1 MRNNEHEKVIFD
13 KEGLLDAIRIWRYSA
28 IDLVD
33 IRYKLID
40 SEETL
45 RDYRMPTSMFLY
57 TSGGKT
63 EVILDNKSYIVER
76 FGIFHGG
83 KGTALSIKPMCKWLE
98 YYIIL
103 YRAGEPPFYKREF
116 IKLMEKND
124 PFKQQYGF
132 SPSNPIFF
140 SEQLKKMY
148 ESWKNPEPLDLF
160 FEKASFYQFIY
171 EIYKELEKDDVYI
184 FQQDIVEMA
193 KVYIEKNYNQQIS
206 MQEIANILGVSSGHL
221 RTTFKDRYGLSP
233 QEYMI
238 SLRIK
243 MVKEY
248 ISRSNFKI
256 KEIAKNTGFYDEY
269 QMSKLFKKHEGI
281 SPIAYRA
288 KYTSNVFDIS
298 IEKED
303 TLSYNRESLVSIGKH
318 KEEGDFSMFKQI
330 KGRSIIAMVL
340 TMMLLLSACNSTPK
354 GISIQ
359 DQEQTMT
366 VQQEKDS
373 KEETKIVHMAYGD
386 VEIPANPKRV
396 VVAFVQG
403 DLLALG
409 ITPVGTSFNDDAVF
423 LEKMENVTVIDA
435 YDVNE
440 EEIMALDPDLI
451 IWSNPDAHGTLSKI
465 APTLAGNFHGMDY
478 RDRLRFFGEVFGVP
492 DKAEQLIKDFE
503 NKVEESKKLLKD
515 ANLTEKTVILLENQQ
530 KGVLKAFGEGRGGD
544 LIYNHLGFP
553 APERIQ
559 KEVIDKEVFSINI
572 SYEMLNE
579 YSADYIFSNKN
590 IAELQDNAVFNSL
603 EAVQKGRLIET
614 QTGMFWFSDIMSM
627 NAQLDF
633 IVNSL
638 LESANSFK

>member
-1 MRNNEHEKVIFD
+1 MDNKRGKNLFNKKDLHHIIKVW
-13 KEGLLDAIRIWRYSA
+13 EYVAINLI
-28 IDLVD
+28 D
-33 IRYKLID
+33 IRHRII
-40 SEETL
+40 SPNEAIMN
-45 RDYRMPTSMFLY
+45 YRIPTSTFIY
-57 TSGGKT
+57 TNGGKV
-63 EVILDNKSYIVER
+63 EVILDNNSYTVER

-83 KGTALSIKPMCKWLE
+83 KGTELSIKPMCEWLE
-98 YYIIL
+98 YYMIL
-103 YRAGEPPFYKREF
+103 YRAGEPPFHRREF
-116 IKLMEKND
+116 IKLMEKKD

-148 ESWKNPEPLDLF
+148 ESWKKPEPLDLF
-160 FEKASFYQFIY
+160 FEKTSFYQFIY
-171 EIYKELEKDDVYI
+171 EIYRELEKDDVYI

-221 RTTFKDRYGLSP
+221 RTSFKDRYGLSP

-248 ISRSNFKI
+248 MSQSNLRI

-288 KYTSNVFDIS
+288 KDTSNVFDIS

-303 TLSYNRESLVSIGKH
+303 TLSYNGESLVSIGKH

-330 KGRSIIAMVL
+330 KGRAVIAMVL
-340 TMMLLLSACNSTPK
+340 SMMLLLSACNSTPK
-354 GISIQ
+354 EISIQ

-373 KEETKIVHMAYGD
+373 KEETRIIHMAYGD
-386 VEIPANPKRV
+386 VEIPADPKRV

-409 ITPVGTSFNDDAVF
+409 VTPVGTSFNDDAVF

-435 YDVNE
+435 FDVNE

-451 IWSNPDAHGTLSKI
+451 IWYNADAYSTLSRI
-465 APTLAGNFHGMDY
+465 APTLAGDFHGMGY
-478 RDRLRFFGEVFGVP
+478 RDRLRFFGEVFNVS

-515 ANLTEKTVILLENQQ
+515 ANLTEKTVVLLENQQ

-544 LIYNHLGFP
+544 LIYNHLGLS

-559 KEVIDKEVFSINI
+559 KEVLDKEDIGYINI
-572 SYEMLNE
+572 SYEMLKE
-579 YSADYIFSNKN
+579 YSGDYIFSNKN
-590 IAELQDNAVFNSL
+590 IAELQDNPVFNSL

-614 QTGMFWFSDIMSM
+614 QTGMFWFYDIMSM

-633 IVNSL
+633 IVDAIL
-638 LESANSFK
+638 RTGETFK